1 MAAVEVS
8 LEVVVASARI
18 GCIEEQ
24 IGAEPI
30 LLAGIEHEVMVAD
43 IDNSN
48 CPLVILK
55 IRLNI
60 THQMFRN
67 N

>member
-18 GCIEEQ
+18 GYIEEQ

-30 LLAGIEHEVMVAD
+30 LLAGTEHEVMVAD
-43 IDNSN
+43 IDNSS
-48 CPLVILK
+48 CPPGNFEGLAEYCTPNV
-55 IRLNI
+55 
-60 THQMFRN
+60 QE
-67 N
+67 

>member
-24 IGAEPI
+24 IGVEQI
-30 LLAGIEHEVMVAD
+30 LLVGTEHEVMAAD

-48 CPLVILK
+48 CPPGNFEDLAEYYAPNV
-55 IRLNI
+55 
-60 THQMFRN
+60 H
-67 N
+67 